1 VEEAPLE
8 DSTFTVCANGFLAGA
23 HASTTHVT
31 QGCVKRTPLP
41 IDAAYRKTP
50 RMAASHI
57 SSHPSNGSPSMT
69 SSSRAP
75 SPSVPPQS
83 LAVVGTTLREH
94 VLQGMHA
101 APGATGEFTS
111 LLNHLSLAIRIINS
125 RVRSAGLHGLLGYT
139 GETNV
144 QGEQVQK
151 LDEFSNEVLIN
162 VLERSG
168 HCGVIAS
175 EEVDEVKFTEAKGK
189 YVVLFDPLD
198 GSSNIDTN
206 VGIGTIFALLRRK
219 TPRDTP
225 STEDA
230 LRPGHEIA
238 CAGYA
243 LYGPSTVLT
252 LSTGQGVHS
261 FTLDP
266 NIGEFFLSHPNI
278 RCPMRGSCYS
288 INEGN
293 YARWSPQ
300 VQRWNQWIKG
310 EDDPA
315 KAPTGAKQTG
325 RPYGHRYVGS
335 LVADAHRTL
344 LKGGIFAYPPDSKSP
359 KGKLRL
365 LYEAN
370 PMAFLFEQAG
380 GAATDGTNR
389 ILDVKPTEAHQRT
402 PLVIGSAEDVMT
414 YRQFMTGER

>member
-1 VEEAPLE
+1 MPESQSSIHPP
-8 DSTFTVCANGFLAGA
+8 
-23 HASTTHVT
+23 AS
-31 QGCVKRTPLP
+31 
-41 IDAAYRKTP
+41 
-50 RMAASHI
+50 
-57 SSHPSNGSPSMT
+57 
-69 SSSRAP
+69 
-75 SPSVPPQS
+75 
-83 LAVVGTTLREH
+83 AVVGTTLREH
-94 VLQGMHA
+94 VLHGMHA

-111 LLNHLSLAIRIINS
+111 LLNHLSLAIRIIHS

-151 LDEFSNEVLIN
+151 LDEFSNEVMIN

-175 EEVDEVKFTEAKGK
+175 EEVEQLRFTEAKGK
-189 YVVLFDPLD
+189 YVALFDPLD

-206 VGIGTIFALLRRK
+206 VGIGTIFCLLRRK
-219 TPRDTP
+219 TQRDHATAD
-225 STEDA
+225 DA

-238 CAGYA
+238 AAGYA

-266 NIGEFFLSHPNI
+266 NIGEFFLSYPSI
-278 RCPMRGSCYS
+278 RCPLRGSCYS

-293 YARWSPQ
+293 FSRWAPP
-300 VQRWNQWIKG
+300 VQKWNQWIKG
-310 EDDPA
+310 ED
-315 KAPTGAKQTG
+315 KQTG
-325 RPYGHRYVGS
+325 RPYTHRYVGS

-344 LKGGIFAYPPDSKSP
+344 LKGGIFAYPTDSKSP

-370 PMAFLFEQAG
+370 PMAYLFEQAG
-380 GAATDGTNR
+380 GAATDGVSR
-389 ILDVKPTEAHQRT
+389 ILDVKPTEIHQRT
-402 PLVIGSAEDVMT
+402 PLIIGSAEDVFT

>member
-1 VEEAPLE
+1 MAESFSSIHPPP
-8 DSTFTVCANGFLAGA
+8 GAG
-23 HASTTHVT
+23 
-31 QGCVKRTPLP
+31 
-41 IDAAYRKTP
+41 
-50 RMAASHI
+50 
-57 SSHPSNGSPSMT
+57 
-69 SSSRAP
+69 
-75 SPSVPPQS
+75 
-83 LAVVGTTLREH
+83 AVVGTTLREH
-94 VLQGMHA
+94 VLHGMHA

-111 LLNHLSLAIRIINS
+111 LLNHLSLAIRIIHS

-175 EEVDEVKFTEAKGK
+175 EEVEQLKFTEARGK

-219 TPRDTP
+219 TPRDYP
-225 STEDA
+225 SAEDA

-243 LYGPSTVLT
+243 LYGPSTILT

-266 NIGEFFLSHPNI
+266 NIGEFFLSYPSI
-278 RCPMRGSCYS
+278 RCPMRGNCYS
-288 INEGN
+288 VNEGN
-293 YARWSPQ
+293 FARWSPQ
-300 VQRWNQWIKG
+300 VQRWNQWIKE
-310 EDDPA
+310 ED
-315 KAPTGAKQTG
+315 KQTG

-344 LKGGIFAYPPDSKSP
+344 LKGGIFAYPPDVKSP

-370 PMAFLFEQAG
+370 PMAYLFEQAG
-380 GAATDGTNR
+380 GAATDGVNR
-389 ILDVKPTEAHQRT
+389 ILDVKPTETHQRT
-402 PLVIGSAEDVMT
+402 PLVVGSAEDVLA
-414 YRQFMTGER
+414 YRQFMMGERT

>member
-1 VEEAPLE
+1 MA
-8 DSTFTVCANGFLAGA
+8 DSN
-23 HASTTHVT
+23 ASI
-31 QGCVKRTPLP
+31 RPN
-41 IDAAYRKTP
+41 
-50 RMAASHI
+50 
-57 SSHPSNGSPSMT
+57 SN
-69 SSSRAP
+69 
-75 SPSVPPQS
+75 
-83 LAVVGTTLREH
+83 AVVGTTLREH
-94 VLQGMHA
+94 VLHGMHA

-111 LLNHLSLAIRIINS
+111 LLNHISLAIRIINS
-125 RVRSAGLHGLLGYT
+125 RVRSAGLAGLLGYT

-151 LDEFSNEVLIN
+151 LDEFSNDCLLN

-175 EEVDEVKFTEAKGK
+175 EEIEELKFSENHGK
-189 YVVLFDPLD
+189 YAVLFDPLD

-206 VGIGTIFALLRRK
+206 VGIGTIFCLLRRK
-219 TPRDTP
+219 TPRDQP
-225 STEDA
+225 SAEDA

-238 CAGYA
+238 AAGYA

-252 LSTGQGVHS
+252 MSTGQGVHS

-278 RCPMRGSCYS
+278 RCPMRGNCYS

-293 YARWSPQ
+293 WPRWSEP
-300 VQRWNQWIKG
+300 VQRWNQFIKS
-310 EDDPA
+310 ED
-315 KAPTGAKQTG
+315 KQTG

-344 LKGGIFAYPPDSKSP
+344 VKGGIFAYPADTKSP

-370 PMAFLFEQAG
+370 PMAYLFEQAG
-380 GAATDGTNR
+380 GAATDGVNR
-389 ILDVKPTEAHQRT
+389 ILDVKPTEIHQRT
-402 PLVIGSAEDVMT
+402 PLVLGSGEDVLT

>member
-1 VEEAPLE
+1 MPE
-8 DSTFTVCANGFLAGA
+8 ST
-23 HASTTHVT
+23 
-31 QGCVKRTPLP
+31 
-41 IDAAYRKTP
+41 
-50 RMAASHI
+50 
-57 SSHPSNGSPSMT
+57 PSI
-69 SSSRAP
+69 R
-75 SPSVPPQS
+75 PPPG
-83 LAVVGTTLREH
+83 AVVGTTLREH
-94 VLQGMHA
+94 VLTGMHA

-111 LLNHLSLAIRIINS
+111 LLNHLSLAIRIIHS

-151 LDEFSNEVLIN
+151 LDEFANEVMIN

-175 EEVDEVKFTEAKGK
+175 EEVPELKITDTKGK
-189 YVVLFDPLD
+189 YVALFDPLD

-219 TPRDTP
+219 TPRDNP
-225 STEDA
+225 GPDDA
-230 LRPGHEIA
+230 LRSGTEIA
-238 CAGYA
+238 AAGYA

-252 LSTGQGVHS
+252 LSTGQGVHT

-266 NIGEFFLSHPNI
+266 NIGEFFLSLPNV
-278 RCPMRGSCYS
+278 RCPIRGNCYS
-288 INEGN
+288 VNEGN
-293 YARWSPQ
+293 YARWAEP
-300 VQRWNQWIKG
+300 VKKWNTWIKC
-310 EDDPA
+310 ED
-315 KAPTGAKQTG
+315 KQTG

-344 LKGGIFAYPPDSKSP
+344 LKGGIFAYPPDTKSP

-389 ILDVKPTEAHQRT
+389 ILDVKPTEIHQRT
-402 PLVIGSAEDVMT
+402 PLIIGSADDVT
-414 YRQFMTGER
+414 AYRQFMTGERQ